1 MILRDVKKNK
11 NKTVLIVLI
20 FGLFVSL
27 FVYFI
32 SVWLFDNVYL
42 ALIIGLSI
50 SIITSFSSYYNS
62 DKIVLSLNKARPATK
77 EEDLELNN
85 LLEGLCLATGL
96 PKPKLYVMED
106 SAMNAFA
113 TGRNPEHAVI
123 CVTTGLMQ
131 RLDKYELEGVLA
143 HELSH
148 IKNYDIL
155 LSTVATVMVG
165 FVVMISDLFARVRFY
180 SSDDD
185 NDSKTNGIIMLIG
198 LLFIILAPIFGKLL
212 QLALSRNREYL
223 ADSSAVEITRNKDGL
238 INALRK
244 LTNDDTDLKVAN
256 KATASMFIVN
266 PFKENRKKVKD
277 SLLST
282 HPNTENRILALQNI
296 K

>member
-11 NKTVLIVLI
+11 NKTFFIVGVFAL
-20 FGLFVSL
+20 VVAL

-32 SVWLFDNVYL
+32 SILLFDDVYL
-42 ALIIGLSI
+42 ALIIGLVFSVV
-50 SIITSFSSYYNS
+50 TSFTSYYNS
-62 DKIVLSLNKARPATK
+62 DKIVLSLNKARPATN
-77 EEDLELNN
+77 EEDLELNM

-96 PKPKLYVMED
+96 PKPKLYVMDDE
-106 SAMNAFA
+106 ALNAFA
-113 TGRNPEHAVI
+113 TGRNPEHSVV
-123 CVTTGLMQ
+123 CVTTGLLKK
-131 RLDKYELEGVLA
+131 LDKYELEGVLA

-155 LSTVATVMVG
+155 LSTVASVMVG
-165 FVVMISDLFARVRFY
+165 FVVMISDLFLRVRFY
-180 SSDDD
+180 RDDD
-185 NDSKTNGIIMLIG
+185 DSDSKANAIIMIIG
-198 LLFIILAPIFGKLL
+198 LIFVILAPIFSQLL

-244 LTNDDTDLKVAN
+244 LTDDDHNLKNAN
-256 KATASMFIVN
+256 KATASMFIVS
-266 PFKENRKKVKD
+266 PFANNRKKVRD
-277 SLLST
+277 SLMST